1 MNKRGTAGSVH
12 VTTIDAEAI
21 AGDDY
26 EMVDETIVFKHG
38 QTSAFIEVTI
48 NDDDNWEPDEDFFV
62 QLYDAS
68 CPTDKIELIGKDTRT
83 RVTIIDDDKPGQ
95 ISFAETKGIKVLA
108 GPEDHTCEIL
118 LLRKNGSDG
127 KVTVDYKTLDLDKS
141 DHTATAGVDY
151 THVEGTVEFEQNQTE
166 ATIEIPILGRIDGGV
181 RDESFGI

>member
-1 MNKRGTAGSVH
+1 MRVY
-12 VTTIDAEAI
+12 TIDAEAK

-26 EMVDETIVFKHG
+26 EKVDEIIKFNKGEAHKFVSV
-38 QTSAFIEVTI
+38 QI
-48 NDDDNWEPDEDFFV
+48 NDDENWEPDEDFFV
-62 QLYDAS
+62 QLYDVNGR
-68 CPTDKIELIGKDTRT
+68 DDLIGQDTRT